1 MVTDNAFNIVGAIKI
16 LASSPHCA
24 EWRHVHCFA
33 HTLSLIV
40 KGAIEKTPEF
50 LAILLRAR
58 AIVTFFHHSHKA
70 TAKLASLCKDRTTK
84 VLAQDVA
91 TRWNSTLIMIRS
103 LIDLK
108 EFVQDALRSP
118 VIDRRDLDLNEFE
131 WEILANAVEILKPFD
146 ELTKDLSSQN
156 YPSISKVIPS
166 IVLVTKWLNNINK
179 NIYVDCLKQLLTFL
193 ITGLKERFEDS
204 QKTCTHSTPHL
215 IATYLDP
222 RYESKLLLHRY
233 LNLTY

>member
-1 MVTDNAFNIVGAIKI
+1 MK
-16 LASSPHCA
+16 
-24 EWRHVHCFA
+24 
-33 HTLSLIV
+33 
-40 KGAIEKTPEF
+40 KTPEF

-58 AIVTFFHHSHKA
+58 AIVTFFHHTHKA
-70 TAKLASLCKDRTTK
+70 MAKLASLCKIRTIK

-108 EFVQDALRSP
+108 EFVQDALRSS

-131 WEILANAVEILKPFD
+131 WEILANAVEILKPFH

-166 IVLVTKWLNNINK
+166 MVLVTKWMNNINK
-179 NIYVDCLKQLLTFL
+179 NIYVDCLKELPTFKLRCLKKGLKIVRKHTRIQLLT
-193 ITGLKERFEDS
+193 
-204 QKTCTHSTPHL
+204 
-215 IATYLDP
+215 
-222 RYESKLLLHRY
+222 
-233 LNLTY
+233 